1 MDSQFAVLFDLDGTL
16 TDSKPGILNCLR
28 KALDELQIAYD
39 GSLERFIGPP
49 VEEWAVELMP
59 HADESA
65 RQQLTST
72 YRAHYDREG
81 WAQNSVYPGIP
92 ELLSALCEQGIALYV
107 CTSKQERFARR
118 IVTKFGMDTYFK
130 DVYGDNPDCDHSKA
144 SLVARLLKQEQLS
157 ANCTSMVG
165 DRRFDVAAA
174 HANGLRAV
182 GVTWGYG
189 SAEELTHA
197 GAEVLCATP
206 NDVLDAVGAP
216 RSDRAAV

>member
-28 KALDELQIAYD
+28 KSLDELHIPYAGALD
-39 GSLERFIGPP
+39 RFIGPP
-49 VEEWAVELMP
+49 VDQWAMELMP
-59 HADESA
+59 HADAAA
-65 RQQLTST
+65 RERLTTT

-92 ELLSALCEQGIALYV
+92 EMLSALREQGALLYV

-118 IVTKFGMDTYFK
+118 IVTKFGMDEYFQN
-130 DVYGDNPDCDHSKA
+130 VYGDQPDCDHRKE
-144 SLVARLLKQEQLS
+144 SLVARLLKEEKLP

-189 SAEELTHA
+189 SAEELTQA

-206 NDVLDAVGAP
+206 NDVLDAVLATEKC
-216 RSDRAAV
+216 